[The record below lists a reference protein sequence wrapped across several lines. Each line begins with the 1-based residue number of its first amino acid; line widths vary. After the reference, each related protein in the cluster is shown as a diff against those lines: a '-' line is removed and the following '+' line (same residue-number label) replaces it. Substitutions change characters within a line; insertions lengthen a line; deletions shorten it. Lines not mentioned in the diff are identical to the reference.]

1 MFVIIISN
9 AYAYQVNTLNI
20 YILFVNYM
28 SIKWEEGIENTP
40 LKDITLEKFPLFPYV
55 IIE

>member
-28 SIKWEEGIENTP
+28 SIK
-40 LKDITLEKFPLFPYV
+40 
-55 IIE
+55 